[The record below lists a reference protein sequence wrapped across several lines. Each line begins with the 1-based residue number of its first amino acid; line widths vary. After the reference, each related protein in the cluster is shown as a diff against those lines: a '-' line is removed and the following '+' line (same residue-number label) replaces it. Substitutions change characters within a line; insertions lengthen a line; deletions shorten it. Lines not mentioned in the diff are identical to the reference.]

1 MDSGLRDKSVLVT
14 GASGGIGQS
23 IVRVMVEEGA
33 KVAIH
38 YHSGVER
45 AQSLANSLPE
55 SQVELV
61 GADLTSESD
70 VAGMF
75 DAVTNR
81 FDTVD
86 VLVANAGKW
95 PEEDTPIHE
104 MSLERWNDTFAVN
117 STSVFLCVREFMK
130 AAVASGATEPAI
142 VATGS
147 TAGRFGESG
156 HGDYATAK
164 SSFMYGMV
172 QSLKNEITR
181 VAPRGRI
188 NAVCPGWTITPMARS
203 LTSDEAAMTK
213 TLQTIP
219 LRKFASS
226 EDIANAVTFLA
237 SNRLAGHIT
246 GQTLF
251 VDGGMEGRI
260 INQPNEIVVSDA
272 LPNYE

>member
-81 FDTVD
+81 FGTVD

-130 AAVASGATEPAI
+130 AAVASGGTEPAL
-142 VATGS
+142 
-147 TAGRFGESG
+147 
-156 HGDYATAK
+156 
-164 SSFMYGMV
+164 
-172 QSLKNEITR
+172 SLI
-181 VAPRGRI
+181 
-188 NAVCPGWTITPMARS
+188 
-203 LTSDEAAMTK
+203 
-213 TLQTIP
+213 
-219 LRKFASS
+219 
-226 EDIANAVTFLA
+226 
-237 SNRLAGHIT
+237 HI
-246 GQTLF
+246 
-251 VDGGMEGRI
+251 
-260 INQPNEIVVSDA
+260 
-272 LPNYE
+272 

>member
-81 FDTVD
+81 FGTVD
-86 VLVANAGKW
+86 
-95 PEEDTPIHE
+95 
-104 MSLERWNDTFAVN
+104 AV
-117 STSVFLCVREFMK
+117 SYTHLTLPTK
-130 AAVASGATEPAI
+130 A
-142 VATGS
+142 
-147 TAGRFGESG
+147 
-156 HGDYATAK
+156 
-164 SSFMYGMV
+164 
-172 QSLKNEITR
+172 
-181 VAPRGRI
+181 
-188 NAVCPGWTITPMARS
+188 
-203 LTSDEAAMTK
+203 
-213 TLQTIP
+213 
-219 LRKFASS
+219 
-226 EDIANAVTFLA
+226 
-237 SNRLAGHIT
+237 
-246 GQTLF
+246 
-251 VDGGMEGRI
+251 
-260 INQPNEIVVSDA
+260 
-272 LPNYE
+272 